1 MQNLAKVGGGG
12 GGGGK
17 QDFQE
22 NKTAENII
30 FFCFQLQ

>member
-1 MQNLAKVGGGG
+1 MQNLAKVGRG